1 MAFKIVTLVIIVSY
15 GLEIERLGDFPVI
28 AEYANQGW
36 WIIYRIVGVTLPI
49 SGTYLYHSF
58 VLNKITPGKLT

>member
-1 MAFKIVTLVIIVSY
+1 MLISIYNLNID
-15 GLEIERLGDFPVI
+15 RLGDFPVMTD
-28 AEYANQGW
+28 YAHQGW
-36 WIIYRIVGVTLPI
+36 WIIYLIVGVTLPI